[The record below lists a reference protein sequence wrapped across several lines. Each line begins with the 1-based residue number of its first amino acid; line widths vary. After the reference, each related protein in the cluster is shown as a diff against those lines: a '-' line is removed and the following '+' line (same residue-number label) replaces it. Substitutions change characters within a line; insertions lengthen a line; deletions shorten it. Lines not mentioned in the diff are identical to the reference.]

1 MQWKNIEIP
10 VNTEE
15 LLTAQVFFISIKDQI
30 DKEFDVFFKDAQT
43 QAVAAENII
52 KTPFDKDPAALS
64 DDLDNCIQH
73 SYAIGQLV
81 ADAQSFLQVYE
92 ILHYT
97 PKSKEYADPDRKKFT
112 EIKILKQR
120 NLLSKLKVIEEKIDK
135 KVSVG
140 QSIFRYETARYVKE
154 QA

>member
-1 MQWKNIEIP
+1 MTSLENVVYYSMKWKNIEIP

-43 QAVAAENII
+43 QAIEAENII
-52 KTPFDKDPAALS
+52 KTSFDKDPAVMEDS
-64 DDLDNCIQH
+64 LDECIQH

-81 ADAQSFLQVYE
+81 VDAQSFIQVYE

-97 PKSKEYADPDRKKFT
+97 PKSKEYADPDRKRFT
-112 EIKILKQR
+112 EIKMLKQR
-120 NLLSKLKVIEEKIDK
+120 NLLNKLKIIK
-135 KVSVG
+135 
-140 QSIFRYETARYVKE
+140 Y
-154 QA
+154 